1 LRQHTTNFQKQNYQ
15 PLQPKKTPEKKF
27 GKILG
32 WGIVGLLLVGCLLLF
47 FNEQIRDW
55 TIANRSQHFALKH
68 VTSNDILKNKKKKG
82 NYDFSQVQPIDS
94 KTILLE
100 HPNYSGVI
108 GAIAIPDVQLN
119 LPIFEGVGGD
129 NLFYGAGTMKEDQIM
144 GSGNYALAGHH
155 IFDSLYGDNSSMLF
169 SPLQNAKQGMLI
181 YLTDKSTVYSYRIT
195 SVTTV
200 GGDEGEI
207 IYDKGE
213 KSLLTLITCTDAEAT
228 ARIAVQGELV
238 KKEAWEK
245 VPLLQNVFN
254 QPYNKDYDLQ
264 NTVFN

>member
-1 LRQHTTNFQKQNYQ
+1 MRQHTTSFQNQNIQSSQ
-15 PLQPKKTPEKKF
+15 PQKIPKKKRIKVV
-27 GKILG
+27 G
-32 WGIVGLLLVGCLLLF
+32 WGAVALLLIACLLMF

-55 TIANRSQHFALKH
+55 TIAQRSQQFALQR
-68 VTSNDILKNKKKKG
+68 VSPNDILQNKKKKG

-119 LPIFEGVGGD
+119 LPVFEGVGGD
-129 NLFYGAGTMKEDQIM
+129 NLFYGAGTMKEGQIM

-169 SPLQNAKQGMLI
+169 SPLQSAKQGMLI
-181 YLTDKSTVYSYRIT
+181 YLTDKATVYSYRIT

-207 IYDKGE
+207 IFDKGE
-213 KSLLTLITCTDAEAT
+213 KSLITLITCTDAEAT

-238 KKEAWEK
+238 KTEAWER
-245 VPLLQNVFN
+245 VPKLQKIFN